1 MSERRRE
8 PYGWC
13 PLTETA
19 RRMATVLEYQQRT
32 HDRWLRFLPGHHPTD
47 EARER
52 EAVRRLRV
60 VVTDAAARTLAVT
73 VPGILSTHDAVGY
86 LDRQPV
92 TAEAWR
98 IVTAPQT
105 ARTGASRWP
114 RTAMPRR

>member
-1 MSERRRE
+1 
-8 PYGWC
+8 
-13 PLTETA
+13 
-19 RRMATVLEYQQRT
+19 MATVLEYQQRT

-105 ARTGASRWP
+105 ARTDAFRWS
-114 RTAMPRR
+114 RTALPRR